1 MFNELKKTL
10 ITLKLIFGNR
20 NNSCMFNEF
29 VIPFDSLEGCDSNAL
44 ILPDKKK
51 DKKVYTLN

>member
-51 DKKVYTLN
+51 NKKVYTLN

>member
-20 NNSCMFNEF
+20 NNSCMFNGF

-51 DKKVYTLN
+51 NKKVYTLN

>member
-20 NNSCMFNEF
+20 NNSCVFNEF

-51 DKKVYTLN
+51 NKKVYTLN